1 MADRTLSADDKIA
14 LTTFIKLM
22 RATESVSA
30 AVHRELQTAGS
41 TVSQFGILEALYHLG
56 PMVQKELAAK
66 ILKSPGNITMVLNN
80 LEKRGLI
87 VREKSVF
94 DRRASVITATN
105 EGLKLVDSLFPAH
118 VKRIVEAM
126 ARLSLQEQE
135 TLGRLLKK
143 LGRSAAEETETAQS
157 LPGVRTGAAGE

>member
-1 MADRTLSADDKIA
+1 MADRTLSAEDKIA

-30 AVHRELQTAGS
+30 AVHRELQTAGL

-56 PMVQKELAAK
+56 PMVQKELAVK

-87 VREKSVF
+87 VREKSAF
-94 DRRASVITATN
+94 DRRASVITATD
-105 EGLKLVDSLFPAH
+105 EGLRLVDALFPAH
-118 VKRIVEAM
+118 AKRIVEAM

-143 LGRSAAEETETAQS
+143 LGRSATDATEAALP
-157 LPGVRTGAAGE
+157 LPGVSTCSAGE